1 MSDWP
6 VYCVTIKR
14 SELDALTLEDFAG
27 LDDEDRRILRRSGDP
42 LLRRLA
48 DGDLEA
54 CKELLART
62 VEVLEGQ

>member
-14 SELDALTLEDFAG
+14 SELDALTLEDFAE
-27 LDDEDRRILRRSGDP
+27 LDDEDRKILRRSRDP
-42 LLRRLA
+42 LLHRLA
-48 DGDLEA
+48 DGCLEA
-54 CKELLART
+54 HKELLVGT